1 MSKFET
7 RERFVATWEQALRN
21 AGMQSSLGTEL
32 KPKYWRGQV
41 NNDTSDL
48 FLLYVVTGN
57 EPLEYADNKSIRRDL
72 YINGQLFTRSGFT
85 DSDYHDLAVAIERE
99 CEALGLFCTFDD
111 ENINNA
117 IDTESPVFYVNFE
130 VNARLRN
137 N

>member
-7 RERFVATWEQALRN
+7 RERFVAMFEQALRN
-21 AGMQSSLGTEL
+21 AGMQSSLGTEN

-41 NNDTSDL
+41 NNDASDL
-48 FLLYVVTGN
+48 FLLYVVTDN
-57 EPLEYADNKSIRRDL
+57 KSRDFADNKPVRQDL

-85 DSDYHDLAVAIERE
+85 DSDYQDLCVAIERE
-99 CEALGLFCTFDD
+99 CEALGLDIDFDD
-111 ENINNA
+111 ENINNV

-130 VNARLRN
+130 VNTRLRN